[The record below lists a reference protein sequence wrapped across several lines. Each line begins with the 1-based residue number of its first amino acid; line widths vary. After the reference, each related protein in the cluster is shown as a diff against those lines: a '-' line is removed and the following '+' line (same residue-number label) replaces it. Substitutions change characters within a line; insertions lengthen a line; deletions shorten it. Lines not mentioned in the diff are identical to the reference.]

1 MRRNSWSAGNMSER
15 RTPLAKPT
23 SLQVVILLI
32 YHYQLGDMQLLTCKY
47 LNYVDTLYGQDFK
60 RLLAQQTPR
69 EPRVSAGH
77 QLGIS
82 SSTTTSQSVPTYR
95 ELQKS
100 GSMKKMGTPWRFSII
115 QEEPE
120 RGRSEEELSSR
131 NIGPTDL

>member
-1 MRRNSWSAGNMSER
+1 
-15 RTPLAKPT
+15 
-23 SLQVVILLI
+23 
-32 YHYQLGDMQLLTCKY
+32 MQLLTCKY

>member
-1 MRRNSWSAGNMSER
+1 MQGAGLRRNSWSAGNSNEG

-23 SLQVVILLI
+23 SLQVNLPLGNIQSLDCK
-32 YHYQLGDMQLLTCKY
+32 QLCE
-47 LNYVDTLYGQDFK
+47 QDFK

-69 EPRVSAGH
+69 EPRASAGH
-77 QLGIS
+77 QLGVTS
-82 SSTTTSQSVPTYR
+82 PPTTSQSVPPYR

-120 RGRSEEELSSR
+120 RGRSEEELA
-131 NIGPTDL
+131 NKNMGPTDL